1 MLINVF
7 TLPVSAEKW
16 QRVSIVK
23 SKSLPS
29 VYFVVS
35 LINHVSTVFIGSLYN
50 TLKVVTKPL
59 DINQKKTAFQDNKS

>member
-1 MLINVF
+1 MNVF
-7 TLPVSAEKW
+7 TLPISAEKW
-16 QRVSIVK
+16 QWVSMVK

-35 LINHVSTVFIGSLYN
+35 LINHLSTVSIGSLYS

-59 DINQKKTAFQDNKS
+59 DINQKKTASQDNKS